1 MRVIA
6 LSVFAIL
13 GLASVMPA
21 QSPMPVIIPA
31 VTPAVA
37 SSRASAVSENSASL
51 QAALKVLREMKAA
64 NEETLG
70 KQAATL
76 GQLDELEKAADQ
88 IRVYSK
94 RG

>member
-31 VTPAVA
+31 VTPVVA

-51 QAALKVLREMKAA
+51 QAALKALREMKAA
-64 NEETLG
+64 NEQTVG
-70 KQAATL
+70 KHAATL
-76 GQLDELEKAADQ
+76 GQLDELQKAADQ
-88 IRVYSK
+88 IRIFTS
-94 RG
+94 RN